1 MLYNTPDTIYHRTA
15 QRLKRQASQMIE
27 EAKKLE
33 ASLVF
38 SKERT
43 GKTLDMRELEPIE
56 GWEYSTDP
64 WPGRAVREMSPLSD
78 IEDDE
83 VARLER
89 ELVNARKEINED
101 DESLEAV
108 KHVHRRGW
116 RSRPRGRIVQAT
128 VQGRGRGR
136 YVRHRRI

>member
-1 MLYNTPDTIYHRTA
+1 MLYNTPDTVYHRTA
-15 QRLKRQASQMIE
+15 QRLKRQASQLVE

-38 SKERT
+38 SEDRT

-78 IEDDE
+78 IEDEE
-83 VARLER
+83 VTRLGR
-89 ELVNARKEINED
+89 ELVTARKKIFED
-101 DESLEAV
+101 MEPSEPAPAAD
-108 KHVHRRGW
+108 RGGW
-116 RSRPRGRIVQAT
+116 RSRGRGKGDRGF
-128 VQGRGRGR
+128 GRGRGR
-136 YVRHRRI
+136 GRLRW